1 MLQLTAGRKIPA
13 RSGQVAIV
21 CLAVGAGNVVD
32 HLGAVAVEVGVP
44 VVALK

>member
-21 CLAVGAGNVVD
+21 CLAAGAGNAVD
-32 HLGAVAVEVGVP
+32 HPHPVVVEVGVP